1 MNRLKNILRKW
12 LGCGEYERRLLD
24 LERHFVTKRDDKGA
38 VLQTLADVPVK
49 DRKEFK
55 PSLKGMSWEQR
66 RRWLEET
73 DGGRKIQPQQVSI
86 TAR

>member
-12 LGCGEYERRLLD
+12 LGFDEQEKRILD

-55 PSLKGMSWEQR
+55 PSLRGMNMQQR
-66 RRWLEET
+66 RAWLEET
-73 DGGRKIQPQQVSI
+73 DGGRILQQGAASS
-86 TAR
+86 AR